1 LAFDC
6 AAAALVLTI
15 DTDGVRILAAY
26 AVVNPA
32 KPKGLAPLDAS
43 TVASGA

>member
-1 LAFDC
+1 
-6 AAAALVLTI
+6 
-15 DTDGVRILAAY
+15 VRILAAC

-32 KPKGLAPLDAS
+32 KLKGIARLDAS